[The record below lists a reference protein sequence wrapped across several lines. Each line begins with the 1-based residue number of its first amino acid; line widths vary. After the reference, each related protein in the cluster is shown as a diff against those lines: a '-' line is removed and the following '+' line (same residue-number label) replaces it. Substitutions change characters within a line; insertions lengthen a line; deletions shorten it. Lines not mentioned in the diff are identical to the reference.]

1 MSTARIVLIFIGVIL
16 TIMILGIDVNEM
28 FNALLTFLREVRQK

>member
-28 FNALLTFLREVRQK
+28 FNALLTFLQEVRQK